1 MIIIGVIDAK
11 NPHIRLECF
20 HHLNPSASGIHRLI
34 DNQIFG
40 DIQKKKILLLFSVNQ
55 KKRDVLR
62 VSTSYRLNV

>member
-34 DNQIFG
+34 DNQLFG
-40 DIQKKKILLLFSVNQ
+40 DIQKKRFFYFSALTRKNAMFFEL
-55 KKRDVLR
+55 VL
-62 VSTSYRLNV
+62 VID